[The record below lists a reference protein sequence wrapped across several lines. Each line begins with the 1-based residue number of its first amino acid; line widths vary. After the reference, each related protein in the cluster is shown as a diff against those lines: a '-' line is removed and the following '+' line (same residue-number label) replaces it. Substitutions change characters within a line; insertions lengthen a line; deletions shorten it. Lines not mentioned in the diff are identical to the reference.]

1 MRCPLDRGGSTSEH
15 DYVMRSRSRDR
26 TCSTREPRAFISLRA
41 THYWIRTN
49 GPPLFDVNV
58 LHVSDPSEPQQVSLT
73 IVAALQA
80 RPNTHPMTYL
90 CHENVYSTRPNG
102 PFDTSVMVPRS
113 PPTGHML
120 WFMRVY
126 SVLSLLSTL
135 DVAL

>member
-1 MRCPLDRGGSTSEH
+1 MRCLLDRGGSTSEH

-73 IVAALQA
+73 IVAALQRKTQLEHA
-80 RPNTHPMTYL
+80 PN
-90 CHENVYSTRPNG
+90 
-102 PFDTSVMVPRS
+102 DVPLPRE
-113 PPTGHML
+113 
-120 WFMRVY
+120 RV
-126 SVLSLLSTL
+126 LNEAKW
-135 DVAL
+135 AL